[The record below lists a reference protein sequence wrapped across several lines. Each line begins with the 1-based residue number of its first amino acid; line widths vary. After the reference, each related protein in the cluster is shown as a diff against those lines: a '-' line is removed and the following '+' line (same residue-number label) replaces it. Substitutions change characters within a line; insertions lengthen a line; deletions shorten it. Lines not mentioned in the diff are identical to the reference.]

1 MLSWSTCSGAG
12 VGGLRRGGCRR
23 APARGWLPRDARG
36 LCMHDPG
43 AAERCG
49 GHGPSTH
56 RGSTWLPRM
65 RLGWCSRAVAL
76 GLVKGVLLCLEGGY
90 NAPGLAANVEAC
102 MMVSGHGRLKASVS
116 RADDST
122 HNGFLCRCCLVTRRP
137 TSQSVVLASRPF
149 ETSRKC
155 ASATLPTG
163 HASARPPAAPITHKK
178 VSASVPAHD

>member
-1 MLSWSTCSGAG
+1 
-12 VGGLRRGGCRR
+12 
-23 APARGWLPRDARG
+23 
-36 LCMHDPG
+36 MHDPG

-49 GHGPSTH
+49 GHGRSTH
-56 RGSTWLPRM
+56 CMAIVWPAASHASWLV
-65 RLGWCSRAVAL
+65 LTCFAL
-76 GLVKGVLLCLEGGY
+76 GLVQGVLLCLEGGY

-155 ASATLPTG
+155 ASATLHTG